1 MFDRTVQRNIEFKI
15 NLIIQFIHVEYR
27 FNKLPGAPDN
37 PPVTLF
43 IDDTSYDDI
52 VRSQYY
58 RWSNDKEK
66 PSKFMD
72 LDLYR
77 IRTSRTIL
85 ILEFK
90 DGTSKIAYPYIPAMK
105 KEE

>member
-1 MFDRTVQRNIEFKI
+1 MIDRNVQRNIEFKI
-15 NLIIQFIHVEYR
+15 NLILQFIMREYAIS
-27 FNKLPGAPDN
+27 KMPGVPSN
-37 PPVTLF
+37 PPITLF
-43 IDDTSYDDI
+43 IDDTTYDDI

-58 RWSNDKEK
+58 HFSYDELK
-66 PSKFMD
+66 PSTFMG

-90 DGTSKIAYPYIPAMK
+90 DGTSKITYPYIPAIK